1 MIEDFRLNRAVADDV
16 VLVYD
21 EANAYDTNVSRYQVQ
36 GYIGLYKWLQLFKPL
51 QVVAKAVEIEL
62 KVMKNCWI
70 IYVNLITMSQCFNS
84 IT

>member
-51 QVVAKAVEIEL
+51 
-62 KVMKNCWI
+62 
-70 IYVNLITMSQCFNS
+70 
-84 IT
+84 